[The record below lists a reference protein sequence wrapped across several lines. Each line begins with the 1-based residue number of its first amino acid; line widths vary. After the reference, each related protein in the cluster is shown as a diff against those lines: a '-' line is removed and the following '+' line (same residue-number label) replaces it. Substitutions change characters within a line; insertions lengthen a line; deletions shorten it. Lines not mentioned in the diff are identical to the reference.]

1 MSHRLFIFTGKG
13 GVGKTTLAMAFT
25 KYLKSKNVKVLYNS
39 FYQIPPIK
47 KLEVNQL
54 PYLDISVEGSAQKY
68 IGKKLNSETIAQWI
82 MKTHFFKSLF
92 QMIPGFGHMLLL
104 GNIINELENDP
115 ELVVVLDSPAS
126 GHALTMFESSDNFK
140 KIFKTGLIV
149 KDIDRMKF
157 FLENSENVKTHII
170 ALPNELA
177 WQEALEL
184 KSEIDPIYKNTE
196 IIINNSFKK
205 YFSLNKIDELTLP
218 DFLKKKCELEEQLAS
233 DKKSIPHINE
243 VDLQGIIND
252 LQPFME
258 SLS

>member
-25 KYLKSKNVKVLYNS
+25 KYLQSKNVKVLYNS
-39 FYQIPPIK
+39 FYQIPPEKNLID
-47 KLEVNQL
+47 NDI

-115 ELVVVLDSPAS
+115 NLVIVLDSPAS

-149 KDIDRMKF
+149 KDIDRMKM
-157 FLENSENVKTHII
+157 FLENSENVRTHII

-177 WQEALEL
+177 WQEAKDL
-184 KSEIDPIYKNTE
+184 KSEIDSIYKETE

-205 YFSLNKIDELTLP
+205 YFQLNNVDELTLP
-218 DFLKKKCELEEQLAS
+218 DFLKKKCELEEQLAFN
-233 DKKSIPHINE
+233 KESIPHIND
-243 VDLQGIIND
+243 VDLPSILKS